1 MTPPSALHPIVEEEL
16 ALLVRVIRALEEEVP
31 RSSTAEPAIVEELE
45 RLRALIVSGADQK
58 DRLALLSQWDRA
70 SALLRQIRAGRAG
83 PQIDPSTPYFAHMR
97 LREGGKERD
106 VLLGKASFIK
116 PGVRVVDWRQ
126 APISRLFYRYR
137 QGEEYE
143 EELAGRQRV
152 GELSARRTVSVIA
165 ATLRR
170 VDSPEGRF
178 FCDADDP
185 ERWVH
190 MTDAAPELHGGEG
203 RALRSAAAP
212 PSSPRAGP
220 RAGRLDRRLPEIAAL
235 LDEDQFELLSRPG
248 PGVLALRGSAGSGK
262 TTVALHRIAFLAF
275 EDPAI
280 DSAESLFVTLSPALR
295 DYVGYVLP
303 SLGVGHVPIA
313 TFEEWA
319 AAQRRR
325 LFPDLPDSH
334 RSDTPDYVR
343 RLKLHPR
350 IGEALAG
357 HVAEHPGPPTARQAV
372 DDWSSVLTRP
382 DYLLRALG
390 SDTGAPSPQELARA
404 AEWCRLRN
412 EELSTRQEGEGHAEL
427 DPEDDA
433 LLLRAWQLRVGP
445 IPRRGGGGAGGE
457 PLAYRHLAVDEVQ
470 DFSPVELQV
479 LVGCLRDP
487 QSLTLAGDLQQRV
500 SSAGE
505 GAGWEGLFRLLGLG
519 EADLQTLRVSYRSTR
534 QITEFAQGVL
544 GPEAEADSRP
554 EVVRE
559 GPPVE
564 HFGFSESGE
573 CIAFLADALHRLAAD
588 EPLASVAVLTPSPES
603 SALYFQGLDASEVPR
618 LEWVQAH
625 HFSFR
630 PGVAVAEI
638 EQAKGLEFD
647 YVVVVDANNERF
659 PATPLAR
666 RLFHVGVTRAIHQLW
681 ITSTGA
687 PSPLVGDGARHRP
700 NDAP

>member
-1 MTPPSALHPIVEEEL
+1 LTPPASEHPIIREEL
-16 ALLVRVIRALEEEVP
+16 ALLERVVLALDEDTP

-45 RLRALIVSGADQK
+45 RLRTLIVSGADQK

-70 SALLRQIRAGRAG
+70 SALLRQIRAGRSG

-97 LREGGKERD
+97 LREDGKERD

-137 QGEEYE
+137 QGEMYE
-143 EELAGRQRV
+143 EELAGRLRV
-152 GELSARRTVSVIA
+152 GALSARRTVSVVA
-165 ATLRR
+165 AALRR
-170 VDSPEGRF
+170 IDAPEGRF
-178 FCDADDP
+178 LRETGASD
-185 ERWVH
+185 RWVH
-190 MTDAAPELHGGEG
+190 VTDASPELHGGEG
-203 RALRSAAAP
+203 RALRSSAAP
-212 PSSPRAGP
+212 VSAPRSALGSD
-220 RAGRLDRRLPEIAAL
+220 RLDRRLPEIAAL

-280 DSAESLFVTLSPALR
+280 DSPEVLFVTLSPALR
-295 DYVGYVLP
+295 DYVEHVLP
-303 SLGVGHVPIA
+303 SLGVTRVPIV
-313 TFEEWA
+313 TFEGWA
-319 AAQRRR
+319 ASHRRR
-325 LFPDLPDSH
+325 LFPDLPDLH

-350 IGEALAG
+350 IGRALAE
-357 HVAEHPGPPTARQAV
+357 HVAEHPAAPTPRQAV

-382 DYLLRALG
+382 AHLRRVLG
-390 SDTGAPSPQELARA
+390 DDNGAPSERELSLAT
-404 AEWCRLRN
+404 EWCRLRN
-412 EELSTRQEGEGHAEL
+412 EELSASLEGEGRAEL

-433 LLLRAWQLRVGP
+433 LLLRAWQLRVGS
-445 IPRRGGGGAGGE
+445 IPTRGGRGAE
-457 PLAYRHLAVDEVQ
+457 HALAYRHLAIDEVQ

-479 LVGCLRDP
+479 LVDCLEKPR
-487 QSLTLAGDLQQRV
+487 SLTLAGDLQQRV
-500 SSAGE
+500 TPSEKSTTF
-505 GAGWEGLFRLLGLG
+505 AGWEGLFRLLDLD

-534 QITEFAQGVL
+534 QITQFALGVL

-554 EVVRE
+554 ETVRE

-564 HFGFSESGE
+564 SFEFSESGE
-573 CIAFLADALHRLAAD
+573 CIAFLADALHRLAAE
-588 EPLASVAVLTPSPES
+588 EPLASIAVLTPGPES
-603 SALYFQGLDASEVPR
+603 SALYYQGLEASEVPR
-618 LEWVQAH
+618 LEWVRAH

-647 YVVVVDANNERF
+647 YVILVDANRELF
-659 PATPLAR
+659 PATPTAR

-681 ITSTGA
+681 ITSTSA
-687 PSPLVGDGARHRP
+687 PSPLVGEGARHSTP
-700 NDAP
+700 